1 MKKVRYLSMGMHIKK
16 ALKIIK
22 NYEGLALKTYYCP
35 SGVLTIG
42 YGHTGNDD
50 KKGMVITKKQANEL
64 LKKDLVR
71 FKKEVMKYDSVYHW
85 NENEYQALLSFAY
98 NIGSIHQLTAN
109 GTRTKEQISKVIPLY
124 CRGANGNKLQG
135 LVKRRLEE
143 QKLFNKEV

>member
-1 MKKVRYLSMGMHIKK
+1 MGMHINK

-22 NYEGLALKTYYCP
+22 KFEGLALKPYYCP

-42 YGHTGNDD
+42 YGHTGNDV

-109 GTRTKEQISKVIPLY
+109 GTRTKDQISKAIPLDG
-124 CRGANGNKLQG
+124 RGANGNKLPG
-135 LVKRRLEE
+135 LVKRRMEE
-143 QKLFNKEV
+143 QKLFNKGV

>member
-1 MKKVRYLSMGMHIKK
+1 MGMHIKK
-16 ALKIIK
+16 ALKMIK
-22 NYEGLALKTYYCP
+22 KYEGLALRPYYCP
-35 SGVLTIG
+35 SGILTIG
-42 YGHTGNDD
+42 YGHTGNDV

-109 GTRTKEQISKVIPLY
+109 GTRTKEEISKAIPLY

>member
-1 MKKVRYLSMGMHIKK
+1 MRINK

-22 NYEGLALKTYYCP
+22 KYEGLSLKPYYCP

-42 YGHTGNDD
+42 YGHTGSDF
-50 KKGMVITKKQANEL
+50 KKGMVITKKQANDI
-64 LKKDLVR
+64 LKQDLVR
-71 FKKEVMKYDSVYHW
+71 FKKEVMKYDNIYHW

-109 GTRTKEQISKVIPLY
+109 GTRTKEEISKKILLY
-124 CRGANGNKLQG
+124 CRGANGNKLPG

-143 QKLFNKEV
+143 QKLFNKEVKQ

>member
-1 MKKVRYLSMGMHIKK
+1 MGMHINK
-16 ALKIIK
+16 ALKMIK
-22 NYEGLALKTYYCP
+22 KYEGLALRTYYCP
-35 SGVLTIG
+35 SGILTIG
-42 YGHTGNDD
+42 YGHTGNDV
-50 KKGMVITKKQANEL
+50 KEGMVITKKQANEL

-109 GTRTKEQISKVIPLY
+109 GTRTKEQISTAIPLY
-124 CRGANGNKLQG
+124 CRGANGNKLPG

-143 QKLFNKEV
+143 QKLFNKEVE

>member
-1 MKKVRYLSMGMHIKK
+1 MGMHINK
-16 ALKIIK
+16 ALKMIK
-22 NYEGLALKTYYCP
+22 KYEGLALKPYYCP
-35 SGVLTIG
+35 CGILTIG
-42 YGHTGNDD
+42 DGHTGNGV
-50 KKGMVITKKQANEL
+50 KKGMVITKKQAKEL

-71 FKKEVMKYDSVYHW
+71 FKKEVMKYDKIYHW

-109 GTRTKEQISKVIPLY
+109 GTRTKEHISKAIPLY
-124 CRGANGNKLQG
+124 CRGANGNKLTG

>member
-1 MKKVRYLSMGMHIKK
+1 MGMHINK
-16 ALKIIK
+16 ALKMIK
-22 NYEGLALKTYYCP
+22 KYEGLSLRPYYCP

-42 YGHTGNDD
+42 YGHSGNDV

-71 FKKEVMKYDSVYHW
+71 FKKEVMKYDSIYHW

-109 GTRTKEQISKVIPLY
+109 GTRTKEEISKAIPLY
-124 CRGANGNKLQG
+124 CRGSNGNKLQG
-135 LVKRRLEE
+135 LIKRRREE

>member
-1 MKKVRYLSMGMHIKK
+1 MGMHINK
-16 ALKIIK
+16 ALKMIK
-22 NYEGLALKTYYCP
+22 KYEGLALKTYYCP

-42 YGHTGNDD
+42 YGHTGNDV

-71 FKKEVMKYDSVYHW
+71 FKKEVMKYDSIYHW

-109 GTRTKEQISKVIPLY
+109 GTRTKEQISKAIPLY
-124 CRGANGNKLQG
+124 CRGSNGNKLPG
-135 LVKRRLEE
+135 LVKRRMEE

>member
-1 MKKVRYLSMGMHIKK
+1 MHISK

-22 NYEGLALKTYYCP
+22 KYEGLSLRPYYCP
-35 SGVLTIG
+35 SGILTIG
-42 YGHTGNDD
+42 YGHTGNDV

-109 GTRTKEQISKVIPLY
+109 GTRTKAEISKAIPLY
-124 CRGANGNKLQG
+124 CRGANGNKLPG

>member
-1 MKKVRYLSMGMHIKK
+1 MGMHINK
-16 ALKIIK
+16 ALKMIK
-22 NYEGLALKTYYCP
+22 KYEGLALRPYCCP
-35 SGVLTIG
+35 SGILTIG
-42 YGHTGNDD
+42 YGHTGNDV

-109 GTRTKEQISKVIPLY
+109 GTRTKEQISTAIPLY
-124 CRGANGNKLQG
+124 CSDSNGNKLLG
-135 LVKRRLEE
+135 LLKRRMEE

>member
-1 MKKVRYLSMGMHIKK
+1 MGMHINK
-16 ALKIIK
+16 ALKMIK
-22 NYEGLALKTYYCP
+22 KYEGLALKPYYCP

-42 YGHTGNDD
+42 YGHTGNDV

-71 FKKEVMKYDSVYHW
+71 FKKEVMKYD
-85 NENEYQALLSFAY
+85 

-109 GTRTKEQISKVIPLY
+109 GTRTKEQISKAIPLY
-124 CRGANGNKLQG
+124 CRGSNGNKLQG
-135 LVKRRLEE
+135 LIKRRNEE

>member
-1 MKKVRYLSMGMHIKK
+1 MGMHINK
-16 ALKIIK
+16 ALKMIK
-22 NYEGLALKTYYCP
+22 KYEGLALKPYYCP

-42 YGHTGNDD
+42 YGHTGNDV

-71 FKKEVMKYDSVYHW
+71 FKKEVMKYDNIYHW

-98 NIGSIHQLTAN
+98 NIGSIHQLTKN
-109 GTRTKEQISKVIPLY
+109 GTRSKEQISTAIPLY
-124 CRGANGNKLQG
+124 CTGSNGNKLLG
-135 LVKRRLEE
+135 LLKRRMEE

>member
-1 MKKVRYLSMGMHIKK
+1 MRINK
-16 ALKIIK
+16 ALKMIK
-22 NYEGLALKTYYCP
+22 KYEGLALRPYCCP
-35 SGVLTIG
+35 SGILTIG
-42 YGHTGNDD
+42 YGHTGNDV

-109 GTRTKEQISKVIPLY
+109 GTRTKEQISTAIPLY
-124 CRGANGNKLQG
+124 CSDSNGNKLLG
-135 LVKRRLEE
+135 LLKRRMEE

>member
-1 MKKVRYLSMGMHIKK
+1 MHINK
-16 ALKIIK
+16 ALKMIK
-22 NYEGLALKTYYCP
+22 KYEGLALMPYYCP

-42 YGHTGNDD
+42 YGHTGNDV

-71 FKKEVMKYDSVYHW
+71 FKKEVMKYDNIYHW
-85 NENEYQALLSFAY
+85 NVNEYQALLSFAY

-109 GTRTKEQISKVIPLY
+109 GTRTKDQISKAIPLY
-124 CRGANGNKLQG
+124 CRGANGNKLPG
-135 LVKRRLEE
+135 LLKRRMEE